1 MIFFSKKYLTLL
13 VFYGII
19 LKTTAQQNSNKLS
32 ENNASLTQIEEN
44 ITSKSLNREVHI
56 TLIYPKKNI
65 EKLNVL
71 IFNDG
76 QDFKELEIFA
86 SMLTLLSQ
94 QKIEPFLCVGVHANH
109 ERLQEYGT
117 ASMVDYKN
125 RGSKAKQHN
134 DFLIQELLPYLE
146 KKYLVKNKGNVIAG
160 LSLGGLSAMDIG
172 WNNPNIFSK
181 VGVFSGSF
189 WWRQKTEE
197 EGYTDE
203 NDRIMHNIVRAGM
216 YKKGMKF
223 WFEAG
228 TNDEESDRNNNGII
242 DAIDDTLDLIKE
254 LEKQG
259 YKKDTEIIYREVDG
273 GEHNQNTWKKVLPE
287 FLIWAFEKKF

>member
-1 MIFFSKKYLTLL
+1 MIFFYNKYLFLMM
-13 VFYGII
+13 FYGII
-19 LKTTAQQNSNKLS
+19 LKTTAQQNPNKLS

-44 ITSKSLNREVHI
+44 ITSNFLNRTVHI
-56 TLIYPKKNI
+56 TLIYPKNISKN
-65 EKLNVL
+65 LNAL

-76 QDFKELEIFA
+76 QDFKELEIY
-86 SMLTLLSQ
+86 SSISNLQTQ
-94 QKIEPFLCVGVHANH
+94 NKILRFMCVGIHANH
-109 ERLQEYGT
+109 DRLQEYGT
-117 ASMVDYKN
+117 ASQADYKQ

-134 DFLIQELLPYLE
+134 DFIIQELLPLLF
-146 KKYLVKNKGNVIAG
+146 KKYSVNIEGNVIAG

-172 WNNPNIFSK
+172 WNNDQTFSK
-181 VGVFSGSF
+181 IGVFSGSF

-203 NDRIMHNIVRAGM
+203 NDRIMHNIVRAGT

-228 TNDEESDRNNNGII
+228 TNDEKSDRNNNGII
-242 DAIDDTLDLIKE
+242 DAIDDTLDLITA
-254 LEKQG
+254 LEKKG
-259 YKKDTEIIYREVDG
+259 YKKDQDLIYREVAG

-287 FLIWAFEKKF
+287 FLIWAFGK

>member
-1 MIFFSKKYLTLL
+1 MIFFYNKYLFLMM
-13 VFYGII
+13 FYGII
-19 LKTTAQQNSNKLS
+19 LKTTAQQNPNKLS

-44 ITSKSLNREVHI
+44 ITSNFLNRTVHI
-56 TLIYPKKNI
+56 TLIYPKNISKN
-65 EKLNVL
+65 LNAL

-76 QDFKELEIFA
+76 QDFKELEIY
-86 SMLTLLSQ
+86 SSISNLQTQ
-94 QKIEPFLCVGVHANH
+94 NKILPFMCVGIHANH
-109 ERLQEYGT
+109 DRLQEYGT
-117 ASMVDYKN
+117 ASQADYKQ

-134 DFLIQELLPYLE
+134 DFIIQELLPLLF
-146 KKYLVKNKGNVIAG
+146 KKYSVNIEGNVIAG

-172 WNNPNIFSK
+172 WNNDQTFSK
-181 VGVFSGSF
+181 IGVFSGSF

-203 NDRIMHNIVRAGM
+203 NDRIMHNIVRAGT

-228 TNDEESDRNNNGII
+228 TNDEKSDRNNNGII
-242 DAIDDTLDLIKE
+242 DAIDDTLDLITA
-254 LEKQG
+254 LEKKG
-259 YKKDTEIIYREVDG
+259 YKKDQDLIYREVAG

-287 FLIWAFEKKF
+287 FLIWAFGK